1 MCEPATIMMGLSIA
15 QGVSSFVGGQQQ
27 ADSQSDAAIAN
38 YEAFQEQTRVK
49 QEQINEEYR
58 NKDFERRKEGQRAR
72 AEAMTAAGESG
83 ALGFTADRMIAD
95 TFMQQGFDLVAME
108 NNRNNAIKQ
117 TNQENNSAHARTQSS
132 VNTAYSDAPGFI
144 ETGLQVGGTI
154 YRDSQMIDRQTK
166 AA

>member
-15 QGVSSFVGGQQQ
+15 QGVSSFIGGQETASNQ
-27 ADSQSDAAIAN
+27 ADAAIAN
-38 YEAFQEQTRVK
+38 NQAFYEQTKIK
-49 QEQINEEYR
+49 QEEINEKYR
-58 NKDFERRKEGQRAR
+58 NDAFERRKEGQRAR

-117 TNQENNSAHARTQSS
+117 TNQENKSSQARTQSA
-132 VNTAYSDAPGFI
+132 VNSAYSDAPGFI

-154 YRDSQMIDRQTK
+154 YRDNTMINQQSKED
-166 AA
+166 